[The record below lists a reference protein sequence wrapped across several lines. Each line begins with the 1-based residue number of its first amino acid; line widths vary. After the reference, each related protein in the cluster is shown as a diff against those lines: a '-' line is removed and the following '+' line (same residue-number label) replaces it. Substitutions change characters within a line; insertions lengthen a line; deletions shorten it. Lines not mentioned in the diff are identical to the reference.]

1 MEFVIKSPADVA
13 VSRSGWK
20 IQFLCQMEAIT
31 IVVREN
37 LTGFFKRSSPLLLNY
52 HLKSDW
58 SLVYVVIITV
68 LIIALLISS
77 IWSLIYLCRK
87 GDLPCKKFCPRK
99 RRRLHRY
106 SPLADPEIMRMSTKS
121 KLNFAIL
128 IPSN

>member
-1 MEFVIKSPADVA
+1 MEFVIKSPADVT

-37 LTGFFKRSSPLLLNY
+37 LTGFFKRLSPHLLNY

-121 KLNFAIL
+121 KLNFALL
-128 IPSN
+128 ISSN